1 MFNIDAILFI
11 KDFQDNMVFWNLKHK
26 KYLTVYY
33 KKKKKTE
40 GSKMFFS
47 FSIHGALEA
56 FFTVQKRLSA
66 A

>member
-1 MFNIDAILFI
+1 MLYFLLKIFKITWYFETLYTKNIWQYII
-11 KDFQDNMVFWNLKHK
+11 
-26 KYLTVYY
+26 
-33 KKKKKTE
+33 KKKKKPE

-47 FSIHGALEA
+47 FSIHDALEA